1 MHKEKLAIVI
11 PTYNEAETISSLIKE
26 LFEKIKQLVEKLD
39 ILIIDDSSP
48 DGTAEIVRGLGE
60 KYEKITVIQRPKK
73 MGLGAAYKE
82 GFRHVLEKLDSELVV
97 QMDADHSHRPSE
109 IPNMLEKIKNFDFL
123 IASRHVDG
131 SDIIGW
137 GIGRKATH
145 SVAGAIARMCARIEI
160 KDSTSGFRM
169 FKKKTLEKIDFEKI
183 RSDGFAFQIEVLYQ
197 LKQLGMK
204 GLEVPTVFV
213 NRTEGSSKM
222 GSSEMM
228 QFITMCISYIGRK

>member
-1 MHKEKLAIVI
+1 MKLAIVI
-11 PTYNEAETISSLIKE
+11 PTYNEAETIPSLISE
-26 LFEKIKQLVEKLD
+26 LFEKIKQLVERLD

-48 DGTAEIVRGLGE
+48 DGTADIARELGA

-73 MGLGAAYKE
+73 IGLGAAYKE
-82 GFRHVLEKLDSELVV
+82 GFSHVLEKLDSELIL
-97 QMDADHSHRPSE
+97 QMDADHSHQPSE

-123 IASRHVDG
+123 IASRHVEG
-131 SDIIGW
+131 SDVIGW
-137 GIGRKATH
+137 GIGRKITH
-145 SVAGAIARMCARIEI
+145 SIAGTIARICAKIEI

-169 FKKKTLEKIDFEKI
+169 FKKKTLEKVDFNKI
-183 RSDGFAFQIEVLYQ
+183 RSDGFAFQIEVLHQ

>member
-1 MHKEKLAIVI
+1 MKLAIVI
-11 PTYNEAETISSLIKE
+11 PTYNEAETIPSLIKE
-26 LFEKIKQLVEKLD
+26 LFEKIKQLVERLD

-48 DGTAEIVRGLGE
+48 DGTADIVRKLGE

-82 GFRHVLEKLDSELVV
+82 GFRHVLEKLDSELVL
-97 QMDADHSHRPSE
+97 QMDADHSHQPSE

-123 IASRHVDG
+123 IASRHVEG
-131 SDIIGW
+131 SNIIGW

-145 SVAGAIARMCARIEI
+145 SVAGAIARMCAKIEI

-169 FKKKTLEKIDFEKI
+169 FKKKTLQKVDFNKI

>member
-1 MHKEKLAIVI
+1 MKLAIVI
-11 PTYNEAETISSLIKE
+11 PTYNEAETIPSLIKE
-26 LFEKIKQLVEKLD
+26 LFEKIKKLVERLD

-48 DGTAEIVRGLGE
+48 DGTADIVRELGT

-82 GFRHVLEKLDSELVV
+82 GFRHVLEKLDSELVL
-97 QMDADHSHRPSE
+97 QMDADHSHQPSE

-123 IASRHVDG
+123 VASRHVEG
-131 SDIIGW
+131 SDVIGW
-137 GIGRKATH
+137 GIGRKITH
-145 SVAGAIARMCARIEI
+145 SIAGTIARICAKIEI

-169 FKKKTLEKIDFEKI
+169 FKKKTLERIDFKNI

-222 GSSEMM
+222 GSTEMM
-228 QFITMCISYIGRK
+228 QFITMCISYMGRK

>member
-1 MHKEKLAIVI
+1 MKLAIVI
-11 PTYNEAETISSLIKE
+11 PTYNEAETIPSLIKE
-26 LFEKIKQLVEKLD
+26 LFEKIKHLVEKLD
-39 ILIIDDSSP
+39 VLIIDDSSP
-48 DGTAEIVRGLGE
+48 DGTADIVRELGE
-60 KYEKITVIQRPKK
+60 KYEKITVVQRPKK

-82 GFRHVLEKLDSELVV
+82 GFRYILEKFDSELVL
-97 QMDADHSHRPSE
+97 QMDADHSHQPSE

-123 IASRHVDG
+123 IASRHVEG
-131 SDIIGW
+131 SDVIGW
-137 GIGRKATH
+137 GVGRKATH
-145 SVAGAIARMCARIEI
+145 SVAGVIARICAKIEI

-197 LKQLGMK
+197 LKQLGMR

-222 GSSEMM
+222 GSNEMM

>member
-1 MHKEKLAIVI
+1 MKLAIVI
-11 PTYNEAETISSLIKE
+11 PTYNEAETIPSLINE
-26 LFEKIKQLVEKLD
+26 LFEKIKQFVEKLD

-48 DGTAEIVRGLGE
+48 DGTADIVRELGT

-82 GFRHVLEKLDSELVV
+82 GFRHVLEKLDSELVL
-97 QMDADHSHRPSE
+97 QMDADHSHQPSE

-123 IASRHVDG
+123 VASRHVEG
-131 SDIIGW
+131 SDVIGW

-145 SVAGAIARMCARIEI
+145 SIAGAIARICAKIEI

-169 FKKKTLEKIDFEKI
+169 FKKKTLEKVDFNKI
-183 RSDGFAFQIEVLYQ
+183 RSDGFAFQIEVLHQ

-222 GSSEMM
+222 GSSEMI

>member
-1 MHKEKLAIVI
+1 MKLAIVI
-11 PTYNEAETISSLIKE
+11 PTYNEAETIPSLINE
-26 LFEKIKQLVEKLD
+26 LFEKVKELVEKLD

-48 DGTAEIVRGLGE
+48 DGTADIVRKLGE

-82 GFRHVLEKLDSELVV
+82 GFRHVLEKLDSELVL
-97 QMDADHSHRPSE
+97 QMDADHSHQPSE

-123 IASRHVDG
+123 IASRHVEG
-131 SDIIGW
+131 SNIIGW

-145 SVAGAIARMCARIEI
+145 SVAGAIARMCAKIEI

-169 FKKKTLEKIDFEKI
+169 FKKKTLQKVDFNKI

-204 GLEVPTVFV
+204 GLEVPTIFV

-222 GSSEMM
+222 GSREMM
-228 QFITMCISYIGRK
+228 QFIKMCISYIGRK

>member
-1 MHKEKLAIVI
+1 MKLAIVI
-11 PTYNEAETISSLIKE
+11 PTYNEAETIPNLIKE
-26 LFEKIKQLVEKLD
+26 LFEKIKHLVEKLD

-48 DGTAEIVRGLGE
+48 DGTADIVRELVGE
-60 KYEKITVIQRPKK
+60 YEKITIIQRAKK

-82 GFRHVLEKLDSELVV
+82 GFRYVLEKLDSELIV
-97 QMDADHSHRPSE
+97 QMDADRSHQPGE
-109 IPNMLEKIKNFDFL
+109 IPNMLEKIKNFDYL
-123 IASRHVDG
+123 IASRHVEG
-131 SDIIGW
+131 SDVIGW
-137 GIGRKATH
+137 GMGRKITH
-145 SVAGAIARMCARIEI
+145 SVAGAIAKVCAKLEI

-169 FKKKTLEKIDFEKI
+169 FKKKTLEKINFNKI

-204 GLEVPTVFV
+204 GLEVPTIFV

-222 GSSEMM
+222 GSAEMM

>member
-1 MHKEKLAIVI
+1 MKLAIVI
-11 PTYNEAETISSLIKE
+11 PTYNEAETIPSLIKE
-26 LFEKIKQLVEKLD
+26 LFEKIKHLVEKLD

-48 DGTAEIVRGLGE
+48 DGTADIVRGLGK

-82 GFRHVLEKLDSELVV
+82 GFRHVLEKFDSEFVV
-97 QMDADHSHRPSE
+97 QMDADHSHRPTE

-123 IASRHVDG
+123 IASRHVSG
-131 SDIIGW
+131 SNIIGW
-137 GIGRKATH
+137 GIGRKTIH
-145 SVAGAIARMCARIEI
+145 SVAGTIARLCAKIEI

-197 LKQLGMK
+197 LKQLDMK

-213 NRTEGSSKM
+213 NRIEGSSKM
-222 GSSEMM
+222 GSNEMM

>member
-1 MHKEKLAIVI
+1 MKLAIVI
-11 PTYNEAETISSLIKE
+11 PTYNEAETIPSLINE
-26 LFEKIKQLVEKLD
+26 LFEKIKQFVEKLD

-48 DGTAEIVRGLGE
+48 DGTADIVRELGT

-82 GFRHVLEKLDSELVV
+82 GFRHVLEKLDSELVL
-97 QMDADHSHRPSE
+97 QMDADHSHQPSE

-123 IASRHVDG
+123 VASRHVEG
-131 SDIIGW
+131 SDVIGW

-145 SVAGAIARMCARIEI
+145 SIAGAIARICAKIEI

-169 FKKKTLEKIDFEKI
+169 FKKKTLEKIDFKNI

>member
-1 MHKEKLAIVI
+1 MKLAIVI
-11 PTYNEAETISSLIKE
+11 PTYNEAETISNLIKE
-26 LFEKIKQLVEKLD
+26 LFEKIKQMVEKLD

-48 DGTAEIVRGLGE
+48 DGTADIVRGLGE

-82 GFRHVLEKLDSELVV
+82 GFRHILEKLDSELVV

-145 SVAGAIARMCARIEI
+145 SVAGAIARICAKIEI

>member
-1 MHKEKLAIVI
+1 MKLAIVI
-11 PTYNEAETISSLIKE
+11 PTYNEAETIPSLINE
-26 LFEKIKQLVEKLD
+26 LFEKIKQFVERLD

-48 DGTAEIVRGLGE
+48 DGTADIVRELGT

-82 GFRHVLEKLDSELVV
+82 GFRHVLEKLDSELVL
-97 QMDADHSHRPSE
+97 QMDADHSHQPSE

-123 IASRHVDG
+123 VASRHVEG
-131 SDIIGW
+131 SDVIGW

-145 SVAGAIARMCARIEI
+145 SVAGAIARICAKIEI
-160 KDSTSGFRM
+160 RDSTSGFRM
-169 FKKKTLEKIDFEKI
+169 FKKKTLEKVDFDKI
-183 RSDGFAFQIEVLYQ
+183 RSDGFAFQIEVLHQ

>member
-1 MHKEKLAIVI
+1 MKLAIVI
-11 PTYNEAETISSLIKE
+11 PTYNEAETIPSLIKE
-26 LFEKIKQLVEKLD
+26 LFEKIKKLVERLD

-48 DGTAEIVRGLGE
+48 DGTADIVRELGT

-82 GFRHVLEKLDSELVV
+82 GFRHVLEKLDSELVL
-97 QMDADHSHRPSE
+97 QMDADHSHQPSE

-123 IASRHVDG
+123 VASRHVEG
-131 SDIIGW
+131 SDVIGW
-137 GIGRKATH
+137 GIGRKITH
-145 SVAGAIARMCARIEI
+145 SIAGTIARICAKIEI

-169 FKKKTLEKIDFEKI
+169 FKKKTLERIDFKNI

-222 GSSEMM
+222 GSTEMM

>member
-1 MHKEKLAIVI
+1 MKLAIVI
-11 PTYNEAETISSLIKE
+11 PTYNEAETIPSLIKG
-26 LFEKIKQLVEKLD
+26 LFEKIKHLVEKLD
-39 ILIIDDSSP
+39 VLIIDDSSP
-48 DGTAEIVRGLGE
+48 DGTADIVRELGE
-60 KYEKITVIQRPKK
+60 KYEKITVVQRPKK

-82 GFRHVLEKLDSELVV
+82 GFRHVLEKFDSELVL
-97 QMDADHSHRPSE
+97 QMDADHSHQPSE

-123 IASRHVDG
+123 IASRHVER
-131 SDIIGW
+131 SDVIGW
-137 GIGRKATH
+137 GVGRKTTH
-145 SVAGAIARMCARIEI
+145 SIAGAIARICAKIEI

-222 GSSEMM
+222 GSSEML
-228 QFITMCISYIGRK
+228 QFIIMCISYIGRK

>member
-1 MHKEKLAIVI
+1 MKLAIVI
-11 PTYNEAETISSLIKE
+11 PTYNEAETIPSLISE
-26 LFEKIKQLVEKLD
+26 LFEKIKQLVERLD

-48 DGTAEIVRGLGE
+48 DGTADIARELGT

-82 GFRHVLEKLDSELVV
+82 GFRYVLEKLDSELVL
-97 QMDADHSHRPSE
+97 QMDADHSHQPSE

-123 IASRHVDG
+123 VASRHVEG
-131 SDIIGW
+131 SDVVGW
-137 GIGRKATH
+137 GIGRKSTH
-145 SVAGAIARMCARIEI
+145 SIAGAIARICAKIEI

-169 FKKKTLEKIDFEKI
+169 FKKKTLEKVNFNKI
-183 RSDGFAFQIEVLYQ
+183 RSDGFAFQIEVLHQ

>member
-1 MHKEKLAIVI
+1 MKLAIVI
-11 PTYNEAETISSLIKE
+11 PTYNEAETIPSLISE

-48 DGTAEIVRGLGE
+48 DGTADIVRELGT

-82 GFRHVLEKLDSELVV
+82 GFRHVLEKLDSELVL
-97 QMDADHSHRPSE
+97 QMDADHSHQPSE

-123 IASRHVDG
+123 VASRHVEG
-131 SDIIGW
+131 SDVVGW

-145 SVAGAIARMCARIEI
+145 SIAGAIARICAKIEI

>member
-1 MHKEKLAIVI
+1 MKLAIVI
-11 PTYNEAETISSLIKE
+11 PTYNEAETIPSLIKK
-26 LFEKIKQLVEKLD
+26 LFEKIKQLVERLD

-48 DGTAEIVRGLGE
+48 DGTADIARELGA

-82 GFRHVLEKLDSELVV
+82 GFRYVLEKLDSELVL
-97 QMDADHSHRPSE
+97 QMDADHSHQPSE

-123 IASRHVDG
+123 VASRHVEG
-131 SDIIGW
+131 SDVVGW
-137 GIGRKATH
+137 GIGRKVTH
-145 SVAGAIARMCARIEI
+145 SIAGAIARICAKIEI

-169 FKKKTLEKIDFEKI
+169 FKKKTLEKVNFNKI
-183 RSDGFAFQIEVLYQ
+183 RSDGFAFQIEVLHQ

-222 GSSEMM
+222 GSSEMI

>member
-1 MHKEKLAIVI
+1 MKLAIVI
-11 PTYNEAETISSLIKE
+11 PTYNEAETIPSLIKE
-26 LFEKIKQLVEKLD
+26 LFEKIKHLVEKLD
-39 ILIIDDSSP
+39 VLIIDDSSP
-48 DGTAEIVRGLGE
+48 DGTADIVRELGE
-60 KYEKITVIQRPKK
+60 KYEKITVVQRPKK

-82 GFRHVLEKLDSELVV
+82 GFRHILEKFDSELVL
-97 QMDADHSHRPSE
+97 QMDADHSHQPSE

-123 IASRHVDG
+123 IASRHVEG
-131 SDIIGW
+131 SDVIGW
-137 GIGRKATH
+137 GVGRKTTH
-145 SVAGAIARMCARIEI
+145 SIAGAIARICAGIEI

-197 LKQLGMK
+197 LKQLGMR

-213 NRTEGSSKM
+213 NRTKGSSKM
-222 GSSEMM
+222 GSSEML

>member
-1 MHKEKLAIVI
+1 MKLAIVI
-11 PTYNEAETISSLIKE
+11 PTYNEAETIPSLIKE
-26 LFEKIKQLVEKLD
+26 LFEKIKHLVEKLD
-39 ILIIDDSSP
+39 VLIIDDSSP
-48 DGTAEIVRGLGE
+48 DGTADIVRELGE
-60 KYEKITVIQRPKK
+60 KYEKITVVQRPKK
-73 MGLGAAYKE
+73 MSLGAAYKE
-82 GFRHVLEKLDSELVV
+82 GFRHVLEKFDSELVL
-97 QMDADHSHRPSE
+97 QMDADHSHQPSE

-123 IASRHVDG
+123 IASRHVEG
-131 SDIIGW
+131 SDVIGW
-137 GIGRKATH
+137 GVGRKTTH
-145 SVAGAIARMCARIEI
+145 SIAGAIARTCAKIEI

-169 FKKKTLEKIDFEKI
+169 FKKKTLERIDFDKI

-222 GSSEMM
+222 GSSEML

>member
-1 MHKEKLAIVI
+1 MKLAIVI
-11 PTYNEAETISSLIKE
+11 PTYNEAETIPSLINE
-26 LFEKIKQLVEKLD
+26 LFEKIKQFVEKLD

-48 DGTAEIVRGLGE
+48 DGTADIVRELGT

-82 GFRHVLEKLDSELVV
+82 GFRYVLEKLDSELVL
-97 QMDADHSHRPSE
+97 QMDADHSHQPSE

-123 IASRHVDG
+123 VASRHVEG
-131 SDIIGW
+131 SDVVGW

-145 SVAGAIARMCARIEI
+145 SIAGAIARICAKIEI

-169 FKKKTLEKIDFEKI
+169 FKKKTLEKVNFNKI
-183 RSDGFAFQIEVLYQ
+183 RSDGFAFQIEVLHQ

>member
-1 MHKEKLAIVI
+1 MKLAIVI

-109 IPNMLEKIKNFDFL
+109 IPNMLKKIKNFDFL

>member
-1 MHKEKLAIVI
+1 MKLAIVI
-11 PTYNEAETISSLIKE
+11 PTYNEAETIPSLISE

-48 DGTAEIVRGLGE
+48 DGTADIVRELGT

-82 GFRHVLEKLDSELVV
+82 GFRHVLEKFDSELVL
-97 QMDADHSHRPSE
+97 QMDADHSHQPSE

-123 IASRHVDG
+123 VASRHVEG
-131 SDIIGW
+131 SDVIGW

-145 SVAGAIARMCARIEI
+145 SIAGAIARICAKIEI

-169 FKKKTLEKIDFEKI
+169 FKKKTLEKIDFKNI

>member
-1 MHKEKLAIVI
+1 MKLAIVI
-11 PTYNEAETISSLIKE
+11 PTYNEAETIPNLIKE

-39 ILIIDDSSP
+39 VLVIDDSSP
-48 DGTAEIVRGLGE
+48 DGTADIARELGG
-60 KYEKITVIQRPKK
+60 KYDKITVIQRAKK
-73 MGLGAAYKE
+73 MGLGGAYKE
-82 GFRHVLEKLDSELVV
+82 GFRYILEKLDSELIV
-97 QMDADHSHRPSE
+97 QMDADHSHQPSE
-109 IPNMLEKIKNFDFL
+109 IPSMLEKIKNFDYL
-123 IASRHVDG
+123 VASRHVEG
-131 SDIIGW
+131 ANVIGW

-145 SVAGAIARMCARIEI
+145 SVAGAIAKACAKLEI

-169 FKKKTLEKIDFEKI
+169 FKKKTLEKIDFDKI

-197 LKQLGMK
+197 LKQLDMK

-213 NRTEGSSKM
+213 NRTEGNSKM